1 MEVNAKLSF
10 IRISTRKVG
19 EIAAL
24 VRGKKI
30 QDAINILDLSPRKRV
45 AGAMRTLLKSAVA
58 NAAQKGTMDVDTLF
72 VKEVKVGQGPTLKRF
87 LTRAKGSASSIK
99 KRTSHIWVTLE
110 EK

>member
-1 MEVNAKLSF
+1 MEVKAKLSF
-10 IRISTRKVG
+10 IRISNRKVG

-30 QDAINILDLSPRKRV
+30 QEAINILDLSPRKRV

-58 NAAQKGTMDVDTLF
+58 NAAQKGTVDVDTLF
-72 VKEVKVGQGPTLKRF
+72 VKEVRVGQGPTLKRF
-87 LTRAKGSASSIK
+87 LTRAKGSASPLK
-99 KRTSHIWVTLE
+99 KRTSHIWVTLD

>member
-1 MEVNAKLSF
+1 
-10 IRISTRKVG
+10 
-19 EIAAL
+19 
-24 VRGKKI
+24 
-30 QDAINILDLSPRKRV
+30 
-45 AGAMRTLLKSAVA
+45 
-58 NAAQKGTMDVDTLF
+58 MDVDTLF